1 MDLTKREEKRL
12 GKYLEKTYGRNN
24 FTVEQKV
31 DAIISGKY
39 KPTIT
44 TSQAR
49 KDLEYLKSK
58 YGSANDFCGS
68 FCNCEVLNNILMGK
82 KSIKDAIIE
91 NIKHYFSN
99 GIEDE
104 YRGCSS
110 DLLPDLDDSRV
121 QRIMDRYDISL

>member
-1 MDLTKREEKRL
+1 MNLTKREEKRL
-12 GKYLEKTYGRNN
+12 GKYLEKTYGRKN

-31 DAIISGKY
+31 DAIMEGKY

-49 KDLEYLKSK
+49 KDLEYLNSK

-68 FCNCEVLNNILMGK
+68 FCNCEVLNDILMGK

-91 NIKHYFSN
+91 NIKYYFSN
-99 GIEDE
+99 GIED
-104 YRGCSS
+104 GCSCCSS

-121 QRIMDRYDISL
+121 QRIMERYDIYL